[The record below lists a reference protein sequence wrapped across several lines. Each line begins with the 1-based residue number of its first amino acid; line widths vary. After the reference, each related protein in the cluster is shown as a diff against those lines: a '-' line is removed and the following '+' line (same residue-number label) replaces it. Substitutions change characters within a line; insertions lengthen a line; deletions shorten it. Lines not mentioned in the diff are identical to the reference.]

1 MNFLHTIAVTLIF
14 LTGAYF
20 LLLGVVALVKPVLA
34 ARFLLGFA
42 DTAAVH
48 YLELFIR
55 LAIGFALIHHSSAM
69 LFSNIYELFGWILI
83 GTTACVLLLPW
94 RWHRDFAKKVVPY
107 ANRYLKWI
115 GVISLL
121 LGISIWVSLK
131 PFQ

>member
-1 MNFLHTIAVTLIF
+1 MNLLHTIAAVLIF

-20 LLLGVVALVKPVLA
+20 LLLGVVSLVKPVLA

-42 DTAAVH
+42 DSAAVH

-55 LAIGFALIHHSSAM
+55 LAIGLALIHHSSAM

-83 GTTACVLLLPW
+83 GTTAAVLLLPW

-107 ANRYLKWI
+107 ANRFLTWI
-115 GVISLL
+115 GVISLS
-121 LGISIWVSLK
+121 LGISMWVSLRL
-131 PFQ
+131 FG